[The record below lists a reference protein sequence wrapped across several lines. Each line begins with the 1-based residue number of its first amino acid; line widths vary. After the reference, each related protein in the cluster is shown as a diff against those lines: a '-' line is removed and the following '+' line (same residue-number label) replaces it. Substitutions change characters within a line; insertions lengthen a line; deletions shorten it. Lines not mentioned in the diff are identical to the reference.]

1 MRINLDNI
9 NSIDDFRNIVREKR
23 GNCTLVLKV
32 TNVCHLNCKYCYHLY
47 ENTEDMTKK
56 MDIETFKE

>member
-23 GNCTLVLKV
+23 SNCTLVLKV
-32 TNVCHLNCKYCYHLY
+32 TNVCHLNCKYCFCTLK
-47 ENTEDMTKK
+47 N
-56 MDIETFKE
+56 IL